1 MGKMTSTSRTE
12 HGRTV
17 EVQLR
22 RLTSAAMDAL
32 EAMGTA
38 RAIRYLKPDPVDP
51 ELIEKLIWA
60 ATRASSPGNSQAWGF
75 VVVTDAEKKARIG
88 GAVADAVSGTLR
100 EPAPDASRSVRLM
113 LKGAKA
119 LANGLATAPV
129 LIVVC
134 GRMIY
139 PPGNPNELMVW
150 SACYPAAQNLIVAA
164 RALGLG
170 ATFTTF
176 QLRAEQVVRKTLD
189 IPDDVRMAALIP
201 IGWPDR
207 PHGPVNR
214 RPVEEVIHWEGW
226 QG

>member
-1 MGKMTSTSRTE
+1 
-12 HGRTV
+12 
-17 EVQLR
+17 
-22 RLTSAAMDAL
+22 MDVF

-51 ELIEKLIWA
+51 EVVERLVWA
-60 ATRASSPGNSQAWGF
+60 ATRASSPSNSQRWAF
-75 VVVTDAEKKARIG
+75 VVVTDADKKARIG
-88 GAVADAVSGTLR
+88 GAVADAVAGAIKV
-100 EPAPDASRSVRLM
+100 PADADRSVRLM
-113 LKGAKA
+113 LQGARA
-119 LANGLATAPV
+119 LAEGLATAPLLV
-129 LIVVC
+129 LVC
-134 GRMIY
+134 GTNDY
-139 PPGNPNELMVW
+139 PAGNPDELMVW

-176 QLRAEQVVRKTLD
+176 QRRAEHVVRATLG
-189 IPDDVRMAALIP
+189 IPDEVRMAALIP

>member
-1 MGKMTSTSRTE
+1 
-12 HGRTV
+12 
-17 EVQLR
+17 
-22 RLTSAAMDAL
+22 MDVF

-38 RAIRYLKPDPVDP
+38 RAIRYLKSDPVDP

-60 ATRASSPGNSQAWGF
+60 ATRASSPGNSQAWDF
-75 VVVTDAEKKARIG
+75 VVVTDAERKAAIG
-88 GAVADAVSGTLR
+88 GAIADAVSGVMR
-100 EPAPDASRSVRLM
+100 APGPDADRSTRLM
-113 LKGAKA
+113 LTGAKA
-119 LANGLATAPV
+119 LAEGLATAPV

-139 PPGNPNELMVW
+139 PPGNPDELMVW

-164 RALGLG
+164 RAMGLG

-176 QLRAEQVVRKTLD
+176 QRRAEQVVRSTLA

-201 IGWPDR
+201 LGWPDR

-214 RPVEEVIHWEGW
+214 RPVAEVLHWEGW

>member
-1 MGKMTSTSRTE
+1 
-12 HGRTV
+12 
-17 EVQLR
+17 
-22 RLTSAAMDAL
+22 MDVF

-38 RAIRYLKPDPVDP
+38 RAIRYLKPDPVAP
-51 ELIEKLIWA
+51 ELIEKLVWA
-60 ATRASSPGNSQAWGF
+60 ATRASSPSNSQEWAF
-75 VVVTDAEKKARIG
+75 VVVTDADKKARIG
-88 GAVADAVSGTLR
+88 GAVADAVSGAIR
-100 EPAPDASRSVRLM
+100 VPGPEADKSVRLM
-113 LKGAKA
+113 LQGAKA
-119 LANGLATAPV
+119 LAEGLATAPV
-129 LIVVC
+129 LILVC
-134 GRMIY
+134 GRMSY
-139 PPGNPNELMVW
+139 PPGNPEELMVW

-176 QLRAEQVVRKTLD
+176 QRRAEQVVRGTLD

-226 QG
+226 SS

>member
-1 MGKMTSTSRTE
+1 
-12 HGRTV
+12 
-17 EVQLR
+17 
-22 RLTSAAMDAL
+22 
-32 EAMGTA
+32 MGTA
-38 RAIRYLKPDPVDP
+38 RAIRYLKPDPVAP

-60 ATRASSPGNSQAWGF
+60 ATRASSPGNSQAWDF
-75 VVVTDAEKKARIG
+75 VVVTDADKKAAIG
-88 GAVADAVSGTLR
+88 NAVSAAVSGTLR
-100 EPAPDASRSVRLM
+100 EPGPNADRSVRLM

-119 LANGLATAPV
+119 LASGLATAPV
-129 LIVVC
+129 LVLVC
-134 GRMIY
+134 GRMTY
-139 PPGNPNELMVW
+139 PPGNPDELMIW

-176 QLRAEQVVRKTLD
+176 QRRAEDVVRKTLD
-189 IPDDVRMAALIP
+189 IPDEVRMAALIP

-207 PHGPVNR
+207 PHGAVSR

>member
-1 MGKMTSTSRTE
+1 
-12 HGRTV
+12 
-17 EVQLR
+17 
-22 RLTSAAMDAL
+22 MDVF
-32 EAMGTA
+32 EAMETA
-38 RAIRYLKPDPVDP
+38 RAIRYLKSDPVDR

-60 ATRASSPGNSQAWGF
+60 ATRASSPGNSQGWGF
-75 VVVTDAEKKARIG
+75 VVVTDAQAKAAIG
-88 GAVADAVSGTLR
+88 GAISDAVSGVIR
-100 EPAPDASRSVRLM
+100 DPGPDADRSVRLM
-113 LKGAKA
+113 LRGARA
-119 LANGLATAPV
+119 LAAGLASAPV

-134 GRMIY
+134 GRMVY
-139 PPGNPNELMVW
+139 PPNEPTEMNVW

-176 QLRAEQVVRKTLD
+176 QRRAEQVVRGTLA

-214 RPVEEVIHWEGW
+214 RPIEEVIHWERW
-226 QG
+226 QD

>member
-1 MGKMTSTSRTE
+1 
-12 HGRTV
+12 
-17 EVQLR
+17 
-22 RLTSAAMDAL
+22 MDAF

-38 RAIRYLKPDPVDP
+38 RAIRYLKPDPVP
-51 ELIEKLIWA
+51 TELVEKLIWA
-60 ATRASSPGNSQAWGF
+60 ATRASSPGNSQAWAF

-88 GAVADAVSGTLR
+88 GAVADAVSGFIR
-100 EPAPDASRSVRLM
+100 DPGPDADRSVRLM
-113 LKGAKA
+113 LRGAKA
-119 LANGLATAPV
+119 LAEGLATAPV
-129 LIVVC
+129 LVLVC
-134 GRMIY
+134 GRMTY
-139 PPGNPNELMVW
+139 PSPNNPDEMSVW

-176 QLRAEQVVRKTLD
+176 QRRAEQVVRGTLG
-189 IPDDVRMAALIP
+189 IPDDVKMAALIP
-201 IGWPDR
+201 IGYPDR

>member
-1 MGKMTSTSRTE
+1 
-12 HGRTV
+12 
-17 EVQLR
+17 
-22 RLTSAAMDAL
+22 MDVF

-38 RAIRYLKPDPVDP
+38 RAIRYLKPDPVPSEMID
-51 ELIEKLIWA
+51 KLIWA
-60 ATRASSPGNSQAWGF
+60 ATRASSPSNSQAWAF
-75 VVVTDAEKKARIG
+75 VVVTDAEKKATISR
-88 GAVADAVSGTLR
+88 AVSDAVSGTIQV
-100 EPAPDASRSVRLM
+100 PGPDADRSVRLM
-113 LKGAKA
+113 LRGARA
-119 LANGLATAPV
+119 LADGLATAPV
-129 LIVVC
+129 LILVC
-134 GRMIY
+134 GRMTY
-139 PPGNPNELMVW
+139 PPGNPDEMMVW

-176 QLRAEQVVRKTLD
+176 QRRAEQVVRGTLG

-214 RPVEEVIHWEGW
+214 RPIEEVIHWEGW

>member
-1 MGKMTSTSRTE
+1 
-12 HGRTV
+12 
-17 EVQLR
+17 
-22 RLTSAAMDAL
+22 MDVF
-32 EAMGTA
+32 EAMETA
-38 RAIRYLKPDPVDP
+38 RAIRYLKDDPVP
-51 ELIEKLIWA
+51 TELIEKLVWA

-75 VVVTDAEKKARIG
+75 VVVTDPDKKARIG
-88 GAVADAVSGTLR
+88 GAVADAVSGTIR
-100 EPAPDASRSVRLM
+100 DPGPDADRSVRLM
-113 LKGAKA
+113 LRGAKA
-119 LANGLATAPV
+119 LAEGLATAPV
-129 LIVVC
+129 LVLVC
-134 GRMIY
+134 GRMTY
-139 PPGNPNELMVW
+139 PTPEKPDELMVW

-176 QLRAEQVVRKTLD
+176 QRRAEHVVRETLG

-214 RPVEEVIHWEGW
+214 RPVDEVIHWEGW

>member
-1 MGKMTSTSRTE
+1 
-12 HGRTV
+12 
-17 EVQLR
+17 
-22 RLTSAAMDAL
+22 MDVF
-32 EAMGTA
+32 EAVGSA
-38 RAIRYLKPDPVDP
+38 RAIRYLKPDPVEP

-75 VVVTDAEKKARIG
+75 VVVTDADRKARIG
-88 GAVADAVSGTLR
+88 GAVADAMSGTWR
-100 EPAPDASRSVRLM
+100 EPGPDADRSVRIM
-113 LKGAKA
+113 LRGAKA
-119 LANGLATAPV
+119 LADGLATAPV
-129 LIVVC
+129 LILVC
-134 GRMIY
+134 GRMTY
-139 PPGNPNELMVW
+139 PPGNPDELMVW

-176 QLRAEQVVRKTLD
+176 QRRAEAVVRGTLD

-214 RPVEEVIHWEGW
+214 RPVEEVIHWNAW